1 MQVKAKRRKEFL
13 LLVAIPALIALLDG
27 VIIAL
32 KFYPELV
39 WIPSVVIFI
48 WPVHLLT
55 EKFSSED
62 SELSFLQSRRAALY
76 LVQLLVIVPIN
87 AILFLTGNSDAI
99 LGPPLVGVF
108 LRVITPLFMGGREEV
123 RLFELPQRELYN
135 KMAAEASVAT
145 IWLASTLAVVDFF
158 IYLGL
163 PILLIGFG
171 IPIAAIFGYMAYRN
185 ESKSV
190 QFEFQLVASL
200 RKSRWMQKRKFK
212 EKREA
217 AKAKK

>member
-1 MQVKAKRRKEFL
+1 MQVKANRRKEFL
-13 LLVAIPALIALLDG
+13 LAAIPALIALLDG
-27 VIIAL
+27 AAIAL

-48 WPVHLLT
+48 WPVYLLT

-62 SELSFLQSRRAALY
+62 PELSFLQSRRAALY
-76 LVQLLVIVPIN
+76 LVQLLVIVPTN
-87 AILFLTGNSDAI
+87 ALLFLTGNSDAI
-99 LGPPLVGVF
+99 LAPPLVGVL

-145 IWLASTLAVVDFF
+145 IWLASTLAVVDLF
-158 IYLGL
+158 IYLGS
-163 PILLIGFG
+163 PILLVGFG

-190 QFEFQLVASL
+190 QFEFQLAASL
-200 RKSRWMQKRKFK
+200 RKSRWVQKRKFK
-212 EKREA
+212 AERAA